1 MLEMVHKSSFWHDRV
16 AQDCCQPRLLHSR
29 TVAVEPCGAH
39 RGWGQSS
46 VVYHNAR
53 TKLLFVDWFLFC
65 FGDLRLVLKSEWVLA
80 MFGIVSETRL
90 QRAGVS
96 PWPFAALL
104 QGGVQHIWPPGRYG
118 WVASMEVGG
127 REHEKYPICHNVLS
141 LSNGL
146 ITVGK
151 NSGWI
156 QSIAI
161 ICHRMRELALQFFCF
176 LFQQKICLSVLHLG
190 CC

>member
-1 MLEMVHKSSFWHDRV
+1 MPIRAEVNPAWFTIMQEPNCYLLIDFFIFW
-16 AQDCCQPRLLHSR
+16 
-29 TVAVEPCGAH
+29 
-39 RGWGQSS
+39 
-46 VVYHNAR
+46 
-53 TKLLFVDWFLFC
+53 
-65 FGDLRLVLKSEWVLA
+65 DLRLVLKSERVLA

-151 NSGWI
+151 NSG
-156 QSIAI
+156 
-161 ICHRMRELALQFFCF
+161 
-176 LFQQKICLSVLHLG
+176 
-190 CC
+190 